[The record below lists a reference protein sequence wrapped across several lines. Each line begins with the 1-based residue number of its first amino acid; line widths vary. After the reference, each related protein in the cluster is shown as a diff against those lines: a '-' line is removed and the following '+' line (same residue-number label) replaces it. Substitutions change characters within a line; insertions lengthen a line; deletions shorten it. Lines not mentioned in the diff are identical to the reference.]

1 MGWWIFSD
9 MMTIFELTN
18 EDDYLCVIKNI
29 SQIFSTSLA
38 KWKLLPFDFVL
49 ERDPKN
55 ILYYQRNVE
64 NYADLFLNILLFHKH
79 EYTHGI
85 FRFVILVSI
94 FMLQVYVTFFVSQ
107 IWLTESILFLR
118 ENIFRGTSFLLAS
131 NTLRCNFFPAKINS
145 LHWNGA
151 AYTCKEKF
159 RRKFTC

>member
-9 MMTIFELTN
+9 ITIFELTN
-18 EDDYLCVIKNI
+18 QDGYLCIIKNI
-29 SQIFSTSLA
+29 SQIFSTSRA

-55 ILYYQRNVE
+55 NLYYQRNVE
-64 NYADLFLNILLFHKH
+64 NYADQFLDVLLFHKH

-94 FMLQVYVTFFVSQ
+94 FVIGLGNIFFVHQ
-107 IWLTESILFLR
+107 IWLTESIIFLR
-118 ENIFRGTSFLLAS
+118 ENIFLLAS
-131 NTLRCNFFPAKINS
+131 NTLRRKFSPAKISS
-145 LHWNGA
+145 LCWNGA

-159 RRKFTC
+159 WRKFVG